1 MSKSPRNK
9 IKISKSLFR
18 PTFSEDKDR
27 KRIPKE
33 KQRASKSKM
42 DLPLNCGVEV
52 SSRAELHHFAPILIL
67 ILNEIN
73 SFHDVGV
80 VQHG

>member
-1 MSKSPRNK
+1 
-9 IKISKSLFR
+9 
-18 PTFSEDKDR
+18 
-27 KRIPKE
+27 
-33 KQRASKSKM
+33 M

-67 ILNEIN
+67 ILNEID

-80 VQHG
+80 VQHGRDAELCGKLLDVLLF